1 MTNKQR
7 RAMRRMKAKEKRRQ
21 SVRKATAVNM
31 QTVRAGQHT
40 AARQELPR
48 FKVDRDRTWYVV
60 RTLPRWSARAAEQIR
75 GIGVPVFE
83 AREAVRLVSEIGKVR
98 TALVPVLNRLLFV
111 GIVSGSGELK
121 RVEEHPGVYDDHTTY
136 RRGGVMRSP
145 GGMQMTISAEEM
157 QNFADAITGNG
168 GDAARARKVLFEIG
182 QAVVVEDGPFASFNA
197 TIEEIDDERE
207 RLRVAVEIF
216 GRATPVELDF
226 KQVRAA

>member
-1 MTNKQR
+1 
-7 RAMRRMKAKEKRRQ
+7 MRRMKAKEKRRQ
-21 SVRKATAVNM
+21 NVRKATAVNM

-48 FKVDRDRTWYVV
+48 FEVDHDRTWYVV

-111 GIVSGSGELK
+111 GVVSGSGELK

-145 GGMQMTISAEEM
+145 GGMQMTISAEDM
-157 QNFADAITGNG
+157 QNFADAITGDG
-168 GDAARARKVLFEIG
+168 GDADRARKVLFEIG

-197 TIEEIDDERE
+197 TVEEIDDARE
-207 RLRVAVEIF
+207 RIKVAVEIF
-216 GRATPVELDF
+216 GRSTPVELDF